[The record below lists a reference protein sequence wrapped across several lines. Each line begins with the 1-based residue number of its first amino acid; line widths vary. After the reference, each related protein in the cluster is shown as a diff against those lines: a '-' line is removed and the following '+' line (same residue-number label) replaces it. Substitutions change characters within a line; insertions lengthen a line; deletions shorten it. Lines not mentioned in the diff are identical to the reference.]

1 MNFATFEF
9 AASVGWVGAK
19 RHHFSINIK
28 WIVAGQ
34 RTCKNGFPAIFAL
47 CPQDRAVWLWPPCV
61 PLSLSQRD
69 KAQLPQWLYANFT
82 LEKKVHGYQR
92 LLALAYRLSLAR
104 SERQRLSGK

>member
-61 PLSLSQRD
+61 RCPCPKGTRPSYLNGST
-69 KAQLPQWLYANFT
+69 PT
-82 LEKKVHGYQR
+82 L
-92 LLALAYRLSLAR
+92 L
-104 SERQRLSGK
+104 